1 MIKSSGEEVA
11 SLTREVLQLHSQVR
25 LTWSCFRQ
33 FLGVQERSTSNA
45 LQARVLIEAFQQIG
59 ASKRSAEPDHPP
71 STQRL
76 QNVIPGLETAK
87 AILQVFLH
95 TSTSKPT
102 IDDVW
107 ATLQGVPG
115 LRPNNA
121 RRIFVQL
128 ALLQMYENGS
138 NPTPEAFAGRVLSAL
153 VDNSDLIQ

>member
-1 MIKSSGEEVA
+1 M
-11 SLTREVLQLHSQVR
+11 
-25 LTWSCFRQ
+25 
-33 FLGVQERSTSNA
+33 SNA

-71 STQRL
+71 APPQRL

-107 ATLQGVPG
+107 AALQGVPG